1 VEAPLSSPTDVREC
15 LACGQANPPVA
26 RFCLGC
32 GAELDTDRR
41 QPDER
46 RIVTVIFVDL
56 VGFTARA
63 EQLDPEDVRALLAP
77 YHQRVRREIESFGGV
92 VEKFIGDAVMGLFGA
107 PLAHGDD
114 AERAV
119 RAALAIRDIAGELT
133 ADGGLE
139 LRIAVNTGEAV
150 VSLGARP
157 AHGEAMVAGDVVNT
171 ASRIQTSAPVN
182 GVLVGEQTYRAT
194 KDAIRYTAAEP
205 LVVKGKD
212 LPVPV
217 WLAEQPITPVG
228 VRRIA
233 RVDIVGR
240 NFELAIMQAL
250 WERARAARLP
260 TLVSII
266 GPAGVGKST
275 FAAEFGRVATQHGAR
290 VVTGRSLP
298 YRESGTYGA
307 LAGQLMRLSDVFES
321 DAPDIAVAKL
331 AASAASLV
339 GTDADATAVAGNLG
353 TIVGV
358 SADGTAAD
366 RDGLFYSVREYL
378 EGAARE
384 QPTVLV
390 FEDIHWAD
398 ANLLDLVLAL
408 AGLLGRV
415 PLLMLTLARP
425 ELIDARPDW
434 GSSVPEFLTLTLGPL
449 DVEHARELAVRRLGD
464 DERAQAVLDIAEGNP
479 LFIEQLAAG
488 IGETAPGRLPTSIR
502 EIVAARLDSLPAG
515 ERALLLDAAVVGKT
529 FWLDALV
536 ALNEATGRAE
546 LARSL
551 DHLERRDLIRRES
564 GSMIEGKPQFAF
576 THALIREV
584 AYDLLPRAERA
595 RRHATVAEFF
605 GRTTGGSGEA
615 IGAMARHWR
624 AAGDDERAVPQL
636 LRAAELAERGWAKD
650 HAAFLYREALA
661 LVPEEDVERRRVIR
675 RRLGLASA
683 ASLHAPEVRRRGNP
697 RA

>member
-1 VEAPLSSPTDVREC
+1 M
-15 LACGQANPPVA
+15 
-26 RFCLGC
+26 
-32 GAELDTDRR
+32 
-41 QPDER
+41 
-46 RIVTVIFVDL
+46 TVIFVDL

-63 EQLDPEDVRALLAP
+63 EQLDPEDVRAVLAP

-119 RAALAIRDIAGELT
+119 RAALAIRDIAGELL
-133 ADGGLE
+133 AGGGLE
-139 LRIAVNTGEAV
+139 MRIAVNTGEAV
-150 VSLGARP
+150 VSLGAQP
-157 AHGEAMVAGDVVNT
+157 ARGEAMVAGDVVNT
-171 ASRIQTSAPVN
+171 AARIQTSAPVN

-194 KDAIRYTAAEP
+194 KDSIRYAAAEA
-205 LVVKGKD
+205 LVVKGKE

-217 WLAEQPITPVG
+217 WLAEEPLTPVG

-233 RVDIVGR
+233 HVDIVGR
-240 NFELAIMQAL
+240 NFELAIMDAL

-275 FAAEFGRVATQHGAR
+275 FAAEFGRIATQHGAR

-307 LAGQLMRLSDVFES
+307 LAGQLMRLGGVFES
-321 DAPDIAVAKL
+321 DAPDVAVAKL
-331 AASAASLV
+331 SASAAALV
-339 GTDADATAVAGNLG
+339 GADADAHAVAGNLG

-378 EGAARE
+378 EGAARD
-384 QPTVLV
+384 QPTVLI

-415 PLLMLTLARP
+415 PLLILTLARP
-425 ELIDARPDW
+425 ELVDARPDW

-449 DVEHARELAVRRLGD
+449 DNEHARELAVRRLGD
-464 DERAQAVLDIAEGNP
+464 DERAEAVLEIAEGNP
-479 LFIEQLAAG
+479 LFIEQLAAS

-515 ERALLLDAAVVGKT
+515 ERALLLDAAVVGKV

-536 ALNEATGRAE
+536 ALNETAGRAE
-546 LARSL
+546 LTRHL
-551 DHLERRDLIRRES
+551 DQLERRDLVRREN

-595 RRHATVAEFF
+595 RRHAIVGEFF
-605 GRTTGGSGEA
+605 GQATGGSGEA
-615 IGAMARHWR
+615 VGAMARHWR
-624 AAGDDERAVPQL
+624 AAGDHERAVPQL
-636 LRAAELAERGWAKD
+636 VRAAELAERGWAKD

-661 LVPEEDVERRRVIR
+661 LVPEDDVEQRRAIR

-697 RA
+697 QG